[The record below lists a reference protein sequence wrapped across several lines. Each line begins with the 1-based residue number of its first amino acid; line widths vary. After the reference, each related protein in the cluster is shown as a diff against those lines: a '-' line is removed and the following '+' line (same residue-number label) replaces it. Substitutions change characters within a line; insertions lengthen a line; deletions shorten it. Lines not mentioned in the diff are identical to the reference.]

1 MRKLIC
7 TLVIFVMV
15 LACATGCKKLVSET
29 CAVCGESAT
38 KNYTSPQNID
48 VTYSVNESAPYLVKA
63 NSTIAVCD
71 ECNGYLSLAVG
82 ESK

>member
-1 MRKLIC
+1 MKKLIF
-7 TLVIFVMV
+7 TLLILTMA
-15 LACATGCKKLVSET
+15 LACLAGCEKLVSET
-29 CAVCGESAT
+29 CAVCGEPAT

-71 ECNGYLSLAVG
+71 ECNGYLTLAVG

>member
-1 MRKLIC
+1 MKKLIFA
-7 TLVIFVMV
+7 LLILAIAFVCM
-15 LACATGCKKLVSET
+15 TGCEKLASET
-29 CAVCGESAT
+29 CAVCGEQAT

-48 VTYSVNESAPYLVKA
+48 VTYSVNESEPYLVKA
-63 NSTIAVCD
+63 NTTIAVCN